1 MTSKKPLTQPRDTV
15 LITRV
20 TRMTRVLAASLLAI
34 SAYPTSAGG
43 QIVSK
48 STSACPTAAEMSHQ
62 HLQGVWHAQLFDGA
76 ATHTPAATAILRL
89 GPHPELAHS
98 VRGTVEQEG
107 ITAAV
112 SGDVDDGDLTLE
124 ESLNQTNI
132 SATWIGRVVDG
143 SCGKEIRGTWNNVT
157 PNPTLRTA
165 EFVLRKQAAW
175 Q

>member
-1 MTSKKPLTQPRDTV
+1 MAIHPSVAQIK
-15 LITRV
+15 RV
-20 TRMTRVLAASLLAI
+20 NRIARALAASLIAI
-34 SAYPTSAGG
+34 STYPTSAMG

-48 STSACPTAAEMSHQ
+48 SASACPAAVEMTHQ

-76 ATHTPAATAILRL
+76 AAKTPAATATLRL

-98 VRGTVEQEG
+98 VRGTVDQEG

-124 ESLNQTNI
+124 ESINKTNI

-157 PNPTLRTA
+157 PNPTLRKA